1 MWILSQNREE
11 LFECKRAISI
21 RPINNKDYEIIGDL
35 NSKLEVVLGTY
46 SKYENVK
53 EVLIK
58 IADQLRNITSWGSYE
73 GCPDDNFPSSLSNS
87 EAVFEMP
94 KDNE

>member
-58 IADQLRNITSWGSYE
+58 IVSQLRNITSMVSYE
-73 GCPDDNFPSSLSNS
+73 GYTDDNFANSSFSS
-87 EAVFEMP
+87 EVVFEMP